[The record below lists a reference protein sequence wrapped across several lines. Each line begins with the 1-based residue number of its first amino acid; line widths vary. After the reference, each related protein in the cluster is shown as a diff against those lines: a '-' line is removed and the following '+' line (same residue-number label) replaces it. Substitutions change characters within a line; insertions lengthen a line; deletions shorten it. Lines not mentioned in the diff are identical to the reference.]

1 MRVMEVVPPAGGAVD
16 ASKIEV
22 YHHRESQSH
31 LVYLLQFLVCSY
43 FHLYE
48 FADSGYLQWVLLTTP
63 SDLKKQSLIYLL
75 SNLYDRIL
83 DIR

>member
-1 MRVMEVVPPAGGAVD
+1 MCPFFFKKTKQIYEQSLKMIYRRMRVMEVVPPPGGAVD

-48 FADSGYLQWVLLTTP
+48 FAYSGYLQ
-63 SDLKKQSLIYLL
+63 
-75 SNLYDRIL
+75 
-83 DIR
+83 